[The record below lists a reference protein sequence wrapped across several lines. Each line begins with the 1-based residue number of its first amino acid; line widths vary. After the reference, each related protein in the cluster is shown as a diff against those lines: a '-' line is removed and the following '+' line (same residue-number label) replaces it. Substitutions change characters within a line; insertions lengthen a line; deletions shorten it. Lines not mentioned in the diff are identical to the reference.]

1 MNLDTRIILFL
12 ILYTYLIFL
21 MVYII
26 KKIKVWIKT
35 KREINQRRKEGRK
48 EIIRKLKELKTEK
61 TKPSISKKEELTQS
75 TEKDKLSSKERYE
88 KYLESILSLIS
99 ALPLLQIVR
108 FPPRPYMSKTGRSCN
123 GYKSRL
129 IQYFLYR
136 ALLPGAANN

>member
-61 TKPSISKKEELTQS
+61 TKPSISKKEGLTQS

-108 FPPRPYMSKTGRSCN
+108 FPPRPYMSKTDRSCN

-129 IQYFLYR
+129 IQYFLY
-136 ALLPGAANN
+136 